1 MKLHGPAAALE
12 MIEPHAKPLS
22 GYFHYFGMRGALLRD
37 LGRREEARIAFDQAI
52 ALARTAA
59 EATHIRRYLDRLD
72 SE

>member
-1 MKLHGPAAALE
+1 
-12 MIEPHAKPLS
+12 
-22 GYFHYFGMRGALLRD
+22 MRGALLRD